1 MQGPEP
7 PLWGPATVYQM
18 LRNRTYM
25 GDLVQGRHK
34 KVSYKSKRTV
44 WMPRSQWIVVPGTH
58 EPIVDRE
65 TFETVQQM
73 LQGRARSGAGGQVH
87 PLARLVVCGCCG
99 AVMEQTGSGSV
110 RADGTRRRYLR
121 CRTHQRAPE
130 RCSNQTCTSLDA
142 LQDLILGRVRDYA
155 ASWFYPQQIELPETD
170 TPARRRVQALK
181 EERRRLQTDVDRRR
195 KAIQELYLDKVSG
208 LIDTETFAQMNA
220 AFLQQVQQAEARIA
234 VLEADLGQQQVREDA
249 RAAQME
255 RVTELAKVPVLTRE
269 LAVLLVHRVVVSLK
283 APETG
288 QQAVT
293 IEWNF

>member
-1 MQGPEP
+1 
-7 PLWGPATVYQM
+7 M
-18 LRNRTYM
+18 LER
-25 GDLVQGRHK
+25 
-34 KVSYKSKRTV
+34 
-44 WMPRSQWIVVPGTH
+44 I
-58 EPIVDRE
+58 RE
-65 TFETVQQM
+65 
-73 LQGRARSGAGGQVH
+73 
-87 PLARLVVCGCCG
+87 
-99 AVMEQTGSGSV
+99 
-110 RADGTRRRYLR
+110 
-121 CRTHQRAPE
+121 
-130 RCSNQTCTSLDA
+130 
-142 LQDLILGRVRDYA
+142 YA
-155 ASWFYPQQIELPETD
+155 ASWFDPQQIELPETD

-220 AFLQQVQQAEARIA
+220 AFLQQVQEAEARIA
-234 VLEADLGQQQVREDA
+234 VLEADLGQQQVREGA

-269 LAVLLVHRVVVSLK
+269 LAVLLVHRVVVSPK

>member
-1 MQGPEP
+1 
-7 PLWGPATVYQM
+7 M
-18 LRNRTYM
+18 LER
-25 GDLVQGRHK
+25 
-34 KVSYKSKRTV
+34 
-44 WMPRSQWIVVPGTH
+44 I
-58 EPIVDRE
+58 RE
-65 TFETVQQM
+65 
-73 LQGRARSGAGGQVH
+73 
-87 PLARLVVCGCCG
+87 
-99 AVMEQTGSGSV
+99 
-110 RADGTRRRYLR
+110 
-121 CRTHQRAPE
+121 
-130 RCSNQTCTSLDA
+130 
-142 LQDLILGRVRDYA
+142 YA
-155 ASWFYPQQIELPETD
+155 ASWFDPQQIELPETD

-234 VLEADLGQQQVREDA
+234 VLEADLGQQQVWEDA

-269 LAVLLVHRVVVSLK
+269 LAVLLVHRVVVSPK
-283 APETG
+283 DPETG

>member
-1 MQGPEP
+1 
-7 PLWGPATVYQM
+7 M
-18 LRNRTYM
+18 LER
-25 GDLVQGRHK
+25 
-34 KVSYKSKRTV
+34 
-44 WMPRSQWIVVPGTH
+44 I
-58 EPIVDRE
+58 RE
-65 TFETVQQM
+65 
-73 LQGRARSGAGGQVH
+73 
-87 PLARLVVCGCCG
+87 
-99 AVMEQTGSGSV
+99 
-110 RADGTRRRYLR
+110 
-121 CRTHQRAPE
+121 
-130 RCSNQTCTSLDA
+130 
-142 LQDLILGRVRDYA
+142 YA
-155 ASWFYPQQIELPETD
+155 ASWFDPQQVELPETD

-269 LAVLLVHRVVVSLK
+269 LAVLLVHRVVVSPK
-283 APETG
+283 DPETG

-293 IEWNF
+293 IEWKF